1 MSTAFRKTPRIY
13 VLIRS
18 SSVNGVNSD
27 EKYIKYMQY
36 GEDTT
41 FKDLL
46 SRTIEPITTRYVA

>member
-1 MSTAFRKTPRIY
+1 MSTAFHKTPRIY
-13 VLIRS
+13 VLITS

-27 EKYIKYMQY
+27 ETYIKYMQY

-46 SRTIEPITTRYVA
+46 SRTIESITNL